1 MITELKDNF
10 KIKII
15 SLLSAMVLWTYVMAI
30 VDPEETK
37 LFENIPVT
45 ITNINE
51 LNEKNLI
58 IYPEKNLTTDIYVT
72 GKLSN
77 IKKVSKDDISVYGQ
91 INSPMEGKNQIYLKV
106 STSQRISYDFKNSV
120 MIVTLEK
127 LVNENKNI
135 NINIS
140 GNGKND
146 VDSITLEDNI
156 NKIMVSG
163 PRTLVDKV
171 KNIVG
176 TVNVDNNLSDFS
188 QSIKLEPVDYKGKV
202 VEGVKLEKNS
212 ISANVT
218 LLTEKV
224 VPIKLNL
231 SNNIESDINYE
242 ISQDTVTIKGKK
254 DIVDSIEYIESQPI
268 DLSQLSSEI
277 DKDVYLQIPNGIAV
291 DTKFITI
298 KKVSEEN
305 TISEYIYTPE
315 EIDIRNNINNI
326 DRSTIKIPDKINVS
340 IEYLQSEG
348 LINKDDIKLYIDL
361 NELSSDNTC
370 KIKYESKYDIEKINI
385 EKINIEPDIV
395 TVEKLEI

>member
-58 IYPEKNLTTDIYVT
+58 IYPEKDLTTDIYVT

-242 ISQDTVTIKGKK
+242 ISQNTVTIKGKK

-268 DLSQLSSEI
+268 DLSQLSPEI

-291 DTKFITI
+291 DKKFITI

-385 EKINIEPDIV
+385 EPDIV

>member
-58 IYPEKNLTTDIYVT
+58 IYPEKDLTTDIYVT

-127 LVNENKNI
+127 LVNEDKNI
-135 NINIS
+135 NISIS

-146 VDSITLEDNI
+146 IDSITLEDNI
-156 NKIMVSG
+156 NKIIVSG

-218 LLTEKV
+218 LLAEKV

-242 ISQDTVTIKGKK
+242 ISQNTVKIKGKK

-305 TISEYIYTPE
+305 TISEYIYMPE
-315 EIDIRNNINNI
+315 DIDIRNNINNI

-385 EKINIEPDIV
+385 EPDIV

>member
-58 IYPEKNLTTDIYVT
+58 IYPEKDLTTDIYVT

-127 LVNENKNI
+127 LVNEDKNI
-135 NINIS
+135 NISIS

-146 VDSITLEDNI
+146 IDSITLEDNI

-218 LLTEKV
+218 LLAEKV

-242 ISQDTVTIKGKK
+242 ISQNTVTIKGKK

-268 DLSQLSSEI
+268 DLSQLSPEI

-291 DTKFITI
+291 DKKFITI

-305 TISEYIYTPE
+305 TISEYIYMPE
-315 EIDIRNNINNI
+315 DIDIRNNINNI

-385 EKINIEPDIV
+385 EPDIV

>member
-1 MITELKDNF
+1 MITELKNNF

-15 SLLSAMVLWTYVMAI
+15 SLLSSMVLWTYVMAI

-58 IYPEKNLTTDIYVT
+58 IYPEKDLTTDIYVT

-326 DRSTIKIPDKINVS
+326 ERSTIKIPDKINVS

-385 EKINIEPDIV
+385 EPDIV

>member
-58 IYPEKNLTTDIYVT
+58 IYPEKDLTTDIYVT

-254 DIVDSIEYIESQPI
+254 DIVDSIEYIESRPI

-315 EIDIRNNINNI
+315 DIDIRNNINNI

-385 EKINIEPDIV
+385 EPDIV

>member
-1 MITELKDNF
+1 MITKLKDNF

-37 LFENIPVT
+37 LLENIPVN

-51 LNEKNLI
+51 LNEKDLI
-58 IYPEKNLTTDIYVT
+58 IYPEQDLTTDIYVT

-77 IKKVSKDDISVYGQ
+77 IKKVSKDDINVYGQ

-127 LVNENKNI
+127 LVNEDKNI
-135 NINIS
+135 KINI
-140 GNGKND
+140 GGIGKNN
-146 VDSITLEDNI
+146 VDSIILENNI
-156 NKIMVSG
+156 NKVMVSG

-171 KNIVG
+171 KNVVG
-176 TVNVDNNLSDFS
+176 TASIDNNSSNFS
-188 QSIKLEPVDYKGKV
+188 QSIKLEPVDSKGKV
-202 VEGVKLEKNS
+202 VEGVKLEKNYV
-212 ISANVT
+212 SANIT
-218 LLTEKV
+218 LLVEKT

-231 SNNIESDINYE
+231 SNNTELGTSYTM
-242 ISQDTVTIKGKK
+242 SQNTVTIKGKK
-254 DIVDSIEYIESQPI
+254 DIVDPIEYIESQQI
-268 DLSQLSSEI
+268 DLSQVSPGI
-277 DKDVYLQIPNGIAV
+277 DKQVYLQVPNGVTI

-298 KKVSEEN
+298 KKDSEEN
-305 TISEYIYTPE
+305 TTSEYIYTPE
-315 EIDIRNNINNI
+315 DIDIRNNINNI
-326 DRSTIKIPDKINVS
+326 DKSTIKIPDKINVS
-340 IEYLQSEG
+340 IEYLESEG

-370 KIKYESKYDIEKINI
+370 KIKYESKYDIK
-385 EKINIEPDIV
+385 KINIEPDIV
-395 TVEKLEI
+395 AVEKLEI

>member
-58 IYPEKNLTTDIYVT
+58 IYPEKDLTTDIYVT

-127 LVNENKNI
+127 LVNEDKNI
-135 NINIS
+135 NISIS

-268 DLSQLSSEI
+268 DLSQLSPEI

-305 TISEYIYTPE
+305 TISEYIYMPE
-315 EIDIRNNINNI
+315 DIDIRNNINNI

-385 EKINIEPDIV
+385 EPDIV

>member
-315 EIDIRNNINNI
+315 DIDIRNNINNI

-385 EKINIEPDIV
+385 EPDIV

>member
-1 MITELKDNF
+1 MITELKNNF

-58 IYPEKNLTTDIYVT
+58 IYPEKDLTTDIYVT

-127 LVNENKNI
+127 LVNEDKNI

-385 EKINIEPDIV
+385 EPDIV

>member
-58 IYPEKNLTTDIYVT
+58 IYPEKDLTTDIYVT

-242 ISQDTVTIKGKK
+242 ISQNTVKIKGKK

-385 EKINIEPDIV
+385 EPDIV

>member
-58 IYPEKNLTTDIYVT
+58 IYPEKDLTTDIYVT

-218 LLTEKV
+218 LLAEKV

-242 ISQDTVTIKGKK
+242 ISQNTVKIKGKK

-268 DLSQLSSEI
+268 DLSQLSPEI

-291 DTKFITI
+291 DKKFITI

-305 TISEYIYTPE
+305 TISEYIYMPE
-315 EIDIRNNINNI
+315 DIDIRNNINNI

-385 EKINIEPDIV
+385 EPDIV

>member
-58 IYPEKNLTTDIYVT
+58 IYPEKDLTTDIYVT

-127 LVNENKNI
+127 LVNEDKNI
-135 NINIS
+135 NISIS

-146 VDSITLEDNI
+146 IDSITLEDNI
-156 NKIMVSG
+156 NKIIVSG

-218 LLTEKV
+218 LLAEKV

-385 EKINIEPDIV
+385 EPDIV

>member
-1 MITELKDNF
+1 MITELKNNF

-58 IYPEKNLTTDIYVT
+58 IYPEKDLTTDIYVT

-305 TISEYIYTPE
+305 TISEYIYMPE
-315 EIDIRNNINNI
+315 DIDIRNNINNI

-385 EKINIEPDIV
+385 EPDIV

>member
-58 IYPEKNLTTDIYVT
+58 IYPEKDLTTDIYVT

-218 LLTEKV
+218 LLAEKV

-242 ISQDTVTIKGKK
+242 ISQNTVTIKGKK

-268 DLSQLSSEI
+268 DLSQLSPEI

-291 DTKFITI
+291 DKKFITI

-305 TISEYIYTPE
+305 TISEYIYMPE
-315 EIDIRNNINNI
+315 DIDIRNNINNI

-385 EKINIEPDIV
+385 EPDIV

>member
-58 IYPEKNLTTDIYVT
+58 IYPEKDLTTDIYVT

-156 NKIMVSG
+156 NKIIVSG

-315 EIDIRNNINNI
+315 DIDIRNNINNI

-385 EKINIEPDIV
+385 EPDIV

>member
-58 IYPEKNLTTDIYVT
+58 IYPEKDITTDIYVT

-127 LVNENKNI
+127 LVNEDKNI
-135 NINIS
+135 NISIS

-218 LLTEKV
+218 LLAEKV

-242 ISQDTVTIKGKK
+242 ISQNTVKIKGRK

-268 DLSQLSSEI
+268 DLSQLSPEI

-291 DTKFITI
+291 DKKFITI

-305 TISEYIYTPE
+305 TISEYIYMPE
-315 EIDIRNNINNI
+315 DIDIRNNINNI
-326 DRSTIKIPDKINVS
+326 DISTIKIPDKINVS

-385 EKINIEPDIV
+385 EPDIV

>member
-58 IYPEKNLTTDIYVT
+58 IYPEKDLTTDIYVT

-77 IKKVSKDDISVYGQ
+77 IKKVSKDDINVYGQ

-291 DTKFITI
+291 DTKFIII

-315 EIDIRNNINNI
+315 DIDIRNNINNI

-385 EKINIEPDIV
+385 EPDIV

>member
-1 MITELKDNF
+1 MITELKNNF

-58 IYPEKNLTTDIYVT
+58 IYPEKELTTDIYVT

-156 NKIMVSG
+156 NKIIVSG

-254 DIVDSIEYIESQPI
+254 DIVDSIDYIESQPI

-370 KIKYESKYDIEKINI
+370 KIKYDIEKINI

>member
-58 IYPEKNLTTDIYVT
+58 IYPEKDLTTDIYVT

-127 LVNENKNI
+127 LVNEDKNI
-135 NINIS
+135 NISIS

-268 DLSQLSSEI
+268 DLSQLSPEI

-291 DTKFITI
+291 DKKFITI

-305 TISEYIYTPE
+305 TISEYIYMPE
-315 EIDIRNNINNI
+315 DIDIRNNINNI

-385 EKINIEPDIV
+385 EPDIV

>member
-58 IYPEKNLTTDIYVT
+58 IYPEKDLTTDIYVT

-188 QSIKLEPVDYKGKV
+188 QSIKLEPVDSKGKV

-305 TISEYIYTPE
+305 TISEYIYMPE
-315 EIDIRNNINNI
+315 DIDIRNNINNI

-385 EKINIEPDIV
+385 EPDIV